1 MANTKIS
8 ALTVA
13 TTPLAGTEVLPI
25 VQSGVTKQVSVANLT
40 AGRAVSAD
48 SLTLTGSPLPATSG
62 GTGQSS
68 YAVGDL
74 LYASTTTALSKL
86 ADVATGNA
94 LISGGVGVAPSWGKV
109 GLTTHVSGVLPSA
122 NGGTNTSTVFT
133 AGSVVFAGGGGGY
146 NQDNA
151 NFFWDDANNRLGI
164 GSNAPKAPL
173 DVKLAAGRWMTT
185 KYDTNVTLSAEND
198 SGNPENMRIYGENI
212 RLYTPQ
218 GGFAAANLTLGAE
231 LFSTT
236 GNFQLYTGNLVIGTS
251 GKGITTGSSIP
262 LGLGTNNGVSSA
274 TVHASGGVS
283 IGNTTD
289 PGAKNLS
296 VSGNIEQITTGQV
309 VHTVKSSSTSGT
321 RDAIVRLSVASNGGN
336 DAAGTI
342 LFTYDTAY
350 TQAAKIDS
358 LLTAGGGAGIL
369 RFFTSTSEAFRL
381 NDTQQML
388 VGYTASNGGYKLQVN
403 SQIFATN
410 ATIATSDGNYKT
422 NVTPLNDALSLV
434 CKLNPVSFKWK
445 QHPVHNFD
453 CETPTIGF
461 IAQEVKET
469 LKSTGYVD
477 SIVKRN
483 ECVIEPE
490 VVENGV
496 IVKEAIKE
504 EFLGLA
510 DATLVALLTKAIQ
523 ELKAE
528 FDAYRSTHP

>member
-1 MANTKIS
+1 MADTKIS

-25 VQSGVTKQVSVANLT
+25 VQSGVTKQVSVADLT
-40 AGRAVSAD
+40 AGRAVSAL
-48 SLTLTGSPLPATSG
+48 SLTLTNALTAANG

-94 LISGGVGVAPSWGKV
+94 LISGGVGVAPSWGKI
-109 GLTTHVSGVLPSA
+109 GLTTHVSGTLAVG
-122 NGGTNTSTVFT
+122 NGGTGLSSV
-133 AGSVVFAGGGGGY
+133 AQGDILYGSA
-146 NQDNA
+146 A
-151 NFFWDDANNRLGI
+151 N
-164 GSNAPKAPL
+164 
-173 DVKLAAGRWMTT
+173 
-185 KYDTNVTLSAEND
+185 TLSALAKN
-198 SGNPENMRIYGENI
+198 
-212 RLYTPQ
+212 
-218 GGFAAANLTLGAE
+218 
-231 LFSTT
+231 TT
-236 GNFQLYTGNLVIGTS
+236 ATRYLSN
-251 GKGITTGSSIP
+251 TGSSNNP
-262 LGLGTNNGVSSA
+262 DWAQVNLTNGVTGTLPVGNGGTGQTSWTSSGVLYASAATTLATSSALTFDGTN
-274 TVHASGGVS
+274 
-283 IGNTTD
+283 
-289 PGAKNLS
+289 LS
-296 VSGNIEQITTGQV
+296 QITTGQV
-309 VHTVKSSSTSGT
+309 IHTIKSSSTSGT
-321 RDAIVRLSVASNGGN
+321 RDAILRLSVASNGGS

-358 LLTAGGGAGIL
+358 LLTGGGSAGIL
-369 RFFTSTSEAFRL
+369 RFFTSTGEAFRL
-381 NDTQQML
+381 NESQYML
-388 VGYTASNGGYKLQVN
+388 VGYTSSNGAYKLQVN

-490 VVENGV
+490 VVENGI

>member
-8 ALTVA
+8 VLTAA

-25 VQSGVTKQVSVANLT
+25 VQSSATKQVSVANLT

-94 LISGGVGVAPSWGKV
+94 LISGGVGIAPSWGKI
-109 GLTTHVSGVLPSA
+109 GLTTHVSGTLPVA
-122 NGGTNTSTVFT
+122 NGGTGLTSFT
-133 AGSVVFAGGGGGY
+133 ANGVVYASSTS
-146 NQDNA
+146 A
-151 NFFWDDANNRLGI
+151 
-164 GSNAPKAPL
+164 
-173 DVKLAAGRWMTT
+173 LA
-185 KYDTNVTLSAEND
+185 
-198 SGNPENMRIYGENI
+198 
-212 RLYTPQ
+212 
-218 GGFAAANLTLGAE
+218 
-231 LFSTT
+231 
-236 GNFQLYTGNLVIGTS
+236 
-251 GKGITTGSSIP
+251 TGSA
-262 LGLGTNNGVSSA
+262 LTFDGTN
-274 TVHASGGVS
+274 
-283 IGNTTD
+283 
-289 PGAKNLS
+289 LS
-296 VSGNIEQITTGQV
+296 QITTGQV
-309 VHTVKSSSTSGT
+309 IKTVKSSSTSGT
-321 RDAIVRLSVASNGGN
+321 RDAILRLSVASNGGN
-336 DAAGTI
+336 DAAGTV

-358 LLTAGGGAGIL
+358 LLTGGGTAGLL

-381 NDTQQML
+381 NESQYML
-388 VGYTASNGGYKLQVN
+388 VGYTSSNGAYRLQVN

-410 ATIATSDGNYKT
+410 ATIATSDGHYKT

-469 LKSTGYVD
+469 LKSTRYVD

-528 FDAYRSTHP
+528 FDAYKSTHP